1 MGNSKN
7 GFQIQPARDRTTNR
21 RGFGLIESIVGAAL
35 FALIA
40 LSVSQLLVRV
50 VELGRVARQ
59 RTTAT
64 ALSNEQFEIIRN
76 LPFSDVG
83 IVAGLPVGKIPA
95 TQTLVRDGLTF
106 TVKAYVRNIDDPFDG
121 TIGGTPNDL
130 SPADYR
136 LVQFEISCSTCTRF
150 TPINITTT
158 AAPKNLES
166 ASTNGALFIKALNAN
181 GQPIAD
187 ANVHVE
193 NHDVAPNIT
202 IDDTTNANGELQ
214 LVDVPPGVETYE
226 ITVTKS
232 GYSTDRT
239 YKTGLVGNPNPS
251 KPHATVAVQQLTQI
265 SFAIDRLSTISM
277 SSVTSTCTAVP
288 SINGS
293 IVGSKLIGTGPDVLK
308 YPASA
313 FVTDGA
319 GKRTFANM
327 EWDTYPVTVS
337 DSGYELVGSIPPLPL
352 NLNPNTTQ
360 ELQLVVAPK
369 DPSVLVVNVKVA
381 ATSLPLSGASVKLE
395 GPSGYDQTLT
405 SGRGF
410 LVQTDWS
417 GGPGQDTFTDAS
429 KFFET
434 DGNIAVDAP
443 AGELRLLKMNG
454 TYAASG
460 MLTSSTFDSG
470 SPTNFYQLSWQPSDQ
485 PGSAGTNP
493 VRFQIAT
500 NTDNATWDFVGP
512 DDTAATYYTLSDPN
526 ISNEHNDD
534 RYLRYKLF
542 LQTSDTTVTPNISD
556 IAVSFTSDCVPPG
569 QVAFRGLANGDY
581 TLTVSKSG
589 YQTATQVV
597 AVTPWQQQDITLSP
611 Q

>member
-1 MGNSKN
+1 MN
-7 GFQIQPARDRTTNR
+7 GEQRNHTIDR
-21 RGFGLIESIVGAAL
+21 RGFGLIESIIGAAL
-35 FALIA
+35 FAMIA
-40 LSVSQLLVRV
+40 LSVSQLLIRV
-50 VELGRVARQ
+50 VELGRIARQ

-64 ALSNEQFEIIRN
+64 ALANEQFEIIRN
-76 LPFSDVG
+76 LPYSDVG
-83 IVAGLPVGKIPA
+83 IVAGLPVGKISA

-106 TVKAYVRNIDDPFDG
+106 TVKAVVRNIDDPFDG

-136 LVQFEISCSTCTRF
+136 LVQFEITCAACTKF
-150 TPINITTT
+150 KPMDFTTT

-166 ASTNGALFIKALNAN
+166 ASTNGALFIQALDAN
-181 GQPIAD
+181 GQPIAG

-193 NHDVAPNIT
+193 NNAAAPIIA
-202 IDDTTNANGELQ
+202 IDDTTNANGILQ

-239 YKTGLVGNPNPS
+239 YTTGLAGNPDPS
-251 KPHATVAVQQLTQI
+251 KPHATVVVQQLTQI
-265 SFAIDRLSTISM
+265 SFAIDRLSTVAI

-293 IVGSKLIGTGPDVLK
+293 IVGSKLIGNPDVLK
-308 YPASA
+308 YVANA

-319 GKRTFANM
+319 GNFTLPNM
-327 EWDTYPVTVS
+327 EWDAYQVTVS
-337 DSGYELVGSIPPLPL
+337 DAAYDLIGSIPPLPIAL
-352 NLNPNTTQ
+352 SPNTTQ
-360 ELQLVVAPK
+360 QLQLVVAPK
-369 DPSVLVVNVKVA
+369 DPSVLVINVKDG
-381 ATSLPLSGASVKLE
+381 ATSLPLSGASVRLE
-395 GPSGYDQTLT
+395 GPSSYDETLT

-417 GGPGQDTFTDAS
+417 GGPGQDALTDAT

-434 DGNIAVDAP
+434 DGNIAIDAP
-443 AGELRLLKMNG
+443 TGELRLSQVSG
-454 TYAASG
+454 SYVASG
-460 MLTSSTFDSG
+460 TLTSSTFDAG

-485 PGSAGTNP
+485 PVPVGTDP

-500 NTDNATWDFVGP
+500 NTDNSTWNFLGP
-512 DDTAATYYTLSDPN
+512 DGTAATYYTLSDTN
-526 ISNEHNDD
+526 ISSVHTDD
-534 RYLRYKLF
+534 RYLRYKLY
-542 LQTSDTTVTPNISD
+542 LQTADTSVTPNISD
-556 IAVSFTSDCVPPG
+556 IAVSFTSACVPPG
-569 QVAFRGLANGDY
+569 QVAFRGLTNGSY

-589 YQTATQVV
+589 YQIVTQ
-597 AVTPWQQQDITLSP
+597 AVTVIPWLQQDITLTP

>member
-1 MGNSKN
+1 M
-7 GFQIQPARDRTTNR
+7 NR
-21 RGFGLIESIVGAAL
+21 RGFGLIESVIGAAL

-64 ALSNEQFEIIRN
+64 ALANEQFEIIRN

-83 IVAGLPVGKIPA
+83 IVSGLPLGKIPA

-106 TVKAYVRNIDDPFDG
+106 TVKAFVRNIDDPFDG
-121 TIGGTPNDL
+121 TIGGSPNDL

-136 LVQFEISCSTCTRF
+136 LVQFEISCSACTRF

-166 ASTNGALFIKALNAN
+166 ASTNGALFIKALDAN
-181 GQPIAD
+181 GQAIAG

-193 NHDVAPNIT
+193 NNAAAPAIS

-239 YKTGLVGNPNPS
+239 YKTGLAGNPNPS

-293 IVGSKLIGTGPDVLK
+293 IIGSKLIGTSPDVLK
-308 YPASA
+308 YASSA

-337 DSGYELVGSIPPLPL
+337 DSGFDLVGSIPPLPL

-360 ELQLVVAPK
+360 ELQLVVAPH
-369 DPSVLVVNVKVA
+369 DPSVLVVNVKDG
-381 ATSLPLSGASVKLE
+381 ATSLPLSGASVHLE

-410 LVQTDWS
+410 FVQTDWS
-417 GGPGQDTFTDAS
+417 GGPGQADATDAT

-443 AGELRLLKMNG
+443 TGELRLLQTSG

-460 MLTSSTFDSG
+460 TLTSSTFDSG
-470 SPTNFYQLSWQPSDQ
+470 SPTNFYQLSWQPTDQ
-485 PGSAGTNP
+485 PLSAGSDP

-500 NTDNATWDFVGP
+500 NDDNATWDFVGP

-526 ISNEHNDD
+526 ISNALSGH

-542 LQTSDTTVTPNISD
+542 FQTADTTVTPNISD
-556 IAVSFTSDCVPPG
+556 IAVSFTSACVPPG
-569 QVAFRGLANGDY
+569 QVAFRGLTNGDY
-581 TLTVSKSG
+581 TLTVSKSD
-589 YQTATQVV
+589 YQTATQNV
-597 AVTPWQQQDITLSP
+597 AVTPWLQQDITLTP